1 MQSSQFFEKC
11 QLKTDFFQKIVKMA
25 EYDPDTAETVG
36 DNDIFIS
43 IRPCLKF
50 NFTY

>member
-1 MQSSQFFEKC
+1 M
-11 QLKTDFFQKIVKMA
+11 DFFQKIVKMA

-36 DNDIFIS
+36 DSDIFIS

-50 NFTY
+50 HFTY